1 MCQVREDSPHWLIE
15 ETERIRRGLLRLRQN
30 VVLLKD
36 PEQRDAFYP
45 RSVGAGISIVCG
57 RYAEFQNGMPTRI

>member
-1 MCQVREDSPHWLIE
+1 MYVPQVREDSPHWLIE

-45 RSVGAGISIVCG
+45 RYECMWGPWGFRVHSKGCIA
-57 RYAEFQNGMPTRI
+57 P